1 MTVLEGWRKFAGMM
15 LCVIALTL
23 LGLFDKIAGDAAA
36 NYIMVIFSAYV
47 VGNVMADHM
56 VKRLPKQ

>member
-1 MTVLEGWRKFAGMM
+1 MM